1 MVRIWRLPVEILD
14 RQHLL
19 GEHNELG
26 IIHNAYVREY
36 VLTNK
41 FPSFYK
47 FLFNNGIR
55 IAWINHPQAKHF
67 RGHIGQLV
75 DRHNQ
80 QVAEMKYRGYN
91 HNSPLLPLP
100 FVPEFYEYTKEE
112 HKEDLALLESRGGT
126 KK

>member
-1 MVRIWRLPVEILD
+1 MVRIWRLPVKVLD

-26 IIHNAYVREY
+26 VIHNAYVREF

-47 FLFNNGIR
+47 FLHKNGIR
-55 IAWINHPQAKHF
+55 IAWINHPQAKRF

-80 QVAEMKYRGYN
+80 QVAEMERRGYN
-91 HNSPLLPLP
+91 HNSPLLPL
-100 FVPEFYEYTKEE
+100 FFIPEIYDYTFDEMT
-112 HKEDLALLESRGGT
+112 EDLALLESRGGT
-126 KK
+126 K

>member
-1 MVRIWRLPVEILD
+1 MVRIWRTSVENLD

-19 GEHNELG
+19 GEHKELG

-36 VLTNK
+36 VLTER
-41 FPSFYK
+41 FPHFLK
-47 FLFNNGIR
+47 FLSENKVR
-55 IAWINHPQAKHF
+55 IAWINHPQARRF

-80 QVAEMKYRGYN
+80 QVAEMKRRGYN

-100 FVPEFYEYTKEE
+100 YTNEEYAYSEKEE
-112 HKEDLALLESRGGT
+112 AEDLEILESRLAGV
-126 KK
+126 K